1 MIFLLFYKVNIHI
14 LTHILTHF
22 VDNHFFWP
30 IFAFTWRICFR
41 IIYKLCL
48 LWALTGGSNI
58 KESTSNVGD
67 LGFIPGLRRSPGEE
81 ISYLLQCSGLENSM
95 DWIAHGV
102 TKNQTRLSH
111 FHLRPRDTYRMKL
124 RGWEKILHTNENQKK
139 AGAAILILCFI

>member
-1 MIFLLFYKVNIHI
+1 MTDFKLLLKKRWYQYQFTLHVIFLLFYKVNIHI

-48 LWALTGGSNI
+48 LWALTGGSDI

-67 LGFIPGLRRSPGEE
+67 LGFIPGLRRSPGEGN
-81 ISYLLQCSGLENSM
+81 SPPPQWCCLENSM
-95 DWIAHGV
+95 DEEHG
-102 TKNQTRLSH
+102 RLQSTGSQRAGHDWPTFTDSH
-111 FHLRPRDTYRMKL
+111 TV
-124 RGWEKILHTNENQKK
+124 
-139 AGAAILILCFI
+139 CC